1 MGIFDSLY
9 TGVSGLNAA
18 QIQIQVTG
26 QNITNVNS
34 DYYTRQRVV
43 QSAANPLH
51 STPGDIGLGT
61 KVDTII
67 RIHDEFTFT
76 KLKNSASN
84 KESTA
89 YKEQILKEIAQ
100 RFPDLQDTGLLN
112 DIQNYYQA
120 WNDFASHSYESSQ
133 KANLLNI
140 TTTLTNRINDTAY
153 QLQNI
158 HSKINEDIVLAVD
171 EFNRLGQQIADLN
184 KQIQAA
190 ETKGGTVNS
199 NDLRD
204 KRDQLE
210 ATMANLMNISTFKN
224 DILSDSRYGGS
235 MTDQGRDYTLSID
248 GITIVEGTNFHPL
261 KLDTQ
266 GSKDGFATI
275 YYELNDE
282 TRVEMSSKIT
292 NGKVGAMLD
301 MRGRNLD
308 GEGNLTDG
316 TITDF
321 RNNLDTF
328 ATTMIVNTNNI
339 YALSAQNSMTSVDV
353 KNMLPETP
361 LQNHS
366 SYIKSGSFT
375 VNVYNS
381 TGQVVATKTINI
393 DASTTMDDTR
403 QGNSIVSQFN
413 SNIDGNNDNNL
424 NNDLDDYFEAIYTY
438 DEKNGTGHLGFLP
451 KQAIGEYTISIED
464 NGTNFAGVF
473 GMSQFFEGDK
483 AANMQV
489 EQSLRADSSKIK
501 GNKAPIDGDNS
512 MANEMIQLQTKQID
526 FVNKDGS
533 VKNESIVGYY
543 RYLTSDIA
551 SRTESVIALNST
563 NQSLYA
569 SVYAEHQSISGVN
582 MDEELSN
589 LIRFQSSYGAA
600 AKIITTVDQM
610 LNSLLSIKQ

>member
-1 MGIFDSLY
+1 
-9 TGVSGLNAA
+9 
-18 QIQIQVTG
+18 
-26 QNITNVNS
+26 
-34 DYYTRQRVV
+34 
-43 QSAANPLH
+43 
-51 STPGDIGLGT
+51 
-61 KVDTII
+61 
-67 RIHDEFTFT
+67 
-76 KLKNSASN
+76 
-84 KESTA
+84 
-89 YKEQILKEIAQ
+89 
-100 RFPDLQDTGLLN
+100 
-112 DIQNYYQA
+112 
-120 WNDFASHSYESSQ
+120 
-133 KANLLNI
+133 
-140 TTTLTNRINDTAY
+140 
-153 QLQNI
+153 
-158 HSKINEDIVLAVD
+158 
-171 EFNRLGQQIADLN
+171 
-184 KQIQAA
+184 
-190 ETKGGTVNS
+190 
-199 NDLRD
+199 
-204 KRDQLE
+204 
-210 ATMANLMNISTFKN
+210 
-224 DILSDSRYGGS
+224 
-235 MTDQGRDYTLSID
+235 
-248 GITIVEGTNFHPL
+248 
-261 KLDTQ
+261 
-266 GSKDGFATI
+266 
-275 YYELNDE
+275 
-282 TRVEMSSKIT
+282 
-292 NGKVGAMLD
+292 
-301 MRGRNLD
+301 
-308 GEGNLTDG
+308 
-316 TITDF
+316 
-321 RNNLDTF
+321 
-328 ATTMIVNTNNI
+328 MIVNTNNI

-366 SYIKSGSFT
+366 SYIKNGSFT
-375 VNVYNS
+375 VNVYNA

-438 DEKNGTGHLGFLP
+438 DVKN
-451 KQAIGEYTISIED
+451 KAI
-464 NGTNFAGVF
+464 
-473 GMSQFFEGDK
+473 
-483 AANMQV
+483 NMQV